1 MSRTDAE
8 WLCFT
13 SRRGHVDAVDTSLRV
28 TPHRY
33 YDFSPKWKCELPE
46 SVYLLFHRDR
56 NTDQH
61 RFGCCS
67 RDWLAK
73 QPSGRVPC
81 GGMVAKGRRPP
92 PPPKKPP
99 VPPPPVSGVAKSVV

>member
-1 MSRTDAE
+1 MFYLEATPSVPSTRESVGTP
-8 WLCFT
+8 
-13 SRRGHVDAVDTSLRV
+13 SLRV

-33 YDFSPKWKCELPE
+33 YDFSPKWNCELPE

-73 QPSGRVPC
+73 NPSARVPC
-81 GGMVAKGRRPP
+81 GGMVAKGRR
-92 PPPKKPP
+92 
-99 VPPPPVSGVAKSVV
+99 GGG

>member
-1 MSRTDAE
+1 MERNPDRAALQNIVKTKAMY
-8 WLCFT
+8 
-13 SRRGHVDAVDTSLRV
+13 V
-28 TPHRY
+28 PY
-33 YDFSPKWKCELPE
+33 YDFSPKWRCELPE

-56 NTDQH
+56 NTEQH

-73 QPSGRVPC
+73 NPSGRVPC

-92 PPPKKPP
+92 PKKPP
-99 VPPPPVSGVAKSVV
+99 VPPPKGDAAGVAKSVV